1 MAELPTPEWLRPRW
15 PSPVTQRSN
24 LSKGNRGPD
33 HWLGGITSG
42 LRSRLRVQVR
52 AQVRVRESGPEPV
65 PEPENLNLIPDGRDL
80 GPEND
85 FMPAAFY
92 PVSGLPLRLSRGR
105 ADHPRSAAVE
115 RGRSTLPDAP
125 RSARSADP
133 THVRFL
139 RLAVSGWAM
148 KIKRAPAGALLI
160 SPCPRVPLPT

>member
-1 MAELPTPEWLRPRW
+1 MAEAPMAATCHPRIA
-15 PSPVTQRSN
+15 PLVDQRSN
-24 LSKGNRGPD
+24 LSKGDRRPD
-33 HWLGGITSG
+33 HWRGGITSG

-105 ADHPRSAAVE
+105 ADRPGQPRLSEGAQ
-115 RGRSTLPDAP
+115 TYP
-125 RSARSADP
+125 RQ
-133 THVRFL
+133 VF
-139 RLAVSGWAM
+139 AVSG
-148 KIKRAPAGALLI
+148 KEIKTKRAPVGALLI
-160 SPCPRVPLPT
+160 SRVNVSPCPRDPRGVSRRAQ